1 MVTLAGH
8 TIAGCRQREKASATP
23 GKNTVF
29 RAQESAGWMLRHPD
43 RSECQPGGNPMS
55 DVLVALGNP
64 RLRKELAKPLND
76 LSYEVAETSSF
87 FEARR
92 RLRSGGFKL
101 LFTEARLEDGD
112 GRRLA
117 RRRGLR
123 AMLVTSPDAEG
134 ENGSVPEGFIA
145 CVAPPFDANRIRDL
159 LSARSREAPGR
170 AAEGDSGVQLLG
182 ESEAMQDVVARLNCM
197 APSNAPVLITGE
209 TGTGKEVAA
218 RKLHELSR
226 RSGGAFVAVNCG
238 AISPSLMESQL
249 FGHERGSFT
258 GATRRHRGV
267 FERADRGTLFLDEV
281 TEMPAELQ
289 VKLLRALE
297 GGEFHRTG
305 GEEPVRVDVR
315 ILAATNRD
323 VEEAVSEGRL
333 RKDLYYR
340 LKVLHL
346 FLPPL
351 RERGDDIALLAC
363 QVVPD
368 TILEEPARELVIPN
382 EPERIS
388 EVRRFTGEFLAD
400 IRAPVDVSQEIQL
413 AVGEA
418 AANAARYGRRPDGSA
433 SEVRI
438 HCLYERPQLT
448 VTVADEG
455 RGFEARE
462 VDAHGLPDVFASGGR
477 GLFLMHQMMDEVD
490 VSSSEEGTIV
500 TLRRLIPE
508 PTEVPAAG

>member
-1 MVTLAGH
+1 
-8 TIAGCRQREKASATP
+8 
-23 GKNTVF
+23 
-29 RAQESAGWMLRHPD
+29 
-43 RSECQPGGNPMS
+43 MS

-123 AMLVTSPDAEG
+123 AMLVTSPDAKS

-351 RERGDDIALLAC
+351 RERGDDVGLLAESFL
-363 QVVPD
+363 D
-368 TILEEPARELVIPN
+368 EIAAEEEGPKALAEETMEQLMTYCWPGNVRELRNAVHSAYLLSEGRVISPDSL
-382 EPERIS
+382 PR
-388 EVRRFTGEFLAD
+388 EVLRG
-400 IRAPVDVSQEIQL
+400 SQEKERFQGPVVRVPLGTSIR
-413 AVGEA
+413 EA
-418 AANAARYGRRPDGSA
+418 
-433 SEVRI
+433 E
-438 HCLYERPQLT
+438 
-448 VTVADEG
+448 
-455 RGFEARE
+455 
-462 VDAHGLPDVFASGGR
+462 
-477 GLFLMHQMMDEVD
+477 
-490 VSSSEEGTIV
+490 
-500 TLRRLIPE
+500 RRLILSTLDQMDGNRTRTAKTLGISAKTLYTRLNSYKERAEAMYGPE
-508 PTEVPAAG
+508 EVGLPA